1 MSVLKRI
8 LKAASGALKT
18 VLKVVGWL
26 FIVAAAGAAGLVL
39 AGVSSDAAPWYG
51 AFLVYWLILLQPA
64 AIAAAIVSI
73 FPKGRRTPVFT
84 SVFWAALA
92 VFLVCAVVYYGHSV
106 SELPPSA
113 AGNGRGA

>member
-8 LKAASGALKT
+8 LTAASGAMKT

-39 AGVSSDAAPWYG
+39 AGAGANAAPWYG
-51 AFLVYWLILLQPA
+51 DFLLYWLILLQPA
-64 AIAAAIVSI
+64 VIAAAIVSI

-92 VFLVCAVVYYGHSV
+92 VFLVCAVVYFV
-106 SELPPSA
+106 LPLSELPPSA